1 MKRTWEII
9 AELLTA
15 NIKTVLAL
23 AFGVTSD
30 TVGAWARA
38 KESDEYPTGTGK
50 RNPLDQTER
59 YIRIAHRYDPGNAR
73 SAANYFISLVN
84 DLDRQ
89 AGIESA
95 QATGSPCLLLAESA
109 KEHTDVVVV
118 LAGRPNDPEAWKT
131 ARTEIPQAISKLT
144 ELDGCLEKL
153 LSREEEK

>member
-1 MKRTWEII
+1 MKRTWEIV

-15 NIKTVLAL
+15 NIKTVLAQ
-23 AFGVTSD
+23 AFGVQTD

-59 YIRIAHRYDPGNAR
+59 FIRIAHRYSPGIAR
-73 SAANYFISLVN
+73 EAANYFVSLVN
-84 DLDRQ
+84 ELDRH

-95 QATGSPCLLLAESA
+95 QLTGSPCKLLAESA
-109 KEHTDVVVV
+109 SEHTDVVVI

-153 LSREEEK
+153 LSDKD